1 MVLLIM
7 MDCMWKLVGHVR
19 GRLVE
24 GCLIPS
30 KSTCKTPE
38 SAASAAVQAAPA
50 GSPASSWAWP
60 FLKQDARSFAGPIM
74 EMTGPHPVLF
84 GRLSDTQ
91 VPAFGKF
98 L

>member
-1 MVLLIM
+1 MRR
-7 MDCMWKLVGHVR
+7 VR

-24 GCLIPS
+24 GCLS
-30 KSTCKTPE
+30 DTFQEHMQDPE
-38 SAASAAVQAAPA
+38 SAASAAMQAAPA
-50 GSPASSWAWP
+50 ASPASSLAWP

-84 GRLSDTQ
+84 GRLSDMQ